1 MTPAIQPAPA
11 PKTDTAGSVLRAA
24 AEPLPP
30 INNPDFAKAFDRFGS
45 KRVVLLGEAS
55 HGTSEFYRARAAITR
70 RLIEEHG
77 FSIVAVEAD
86 WPDAAMVDRY
96 IRNKGRRTMKPSPF
110 SRFPTWMWRNV
121 EFDAFT
127 RYLEQY
133 NRARTMN
140 DRVAFYGLDL
150 YNMNASIAA
159 VSGVSR
165 PGRRSGGQR
174 CPLALC
180 VFVGMVA

>member
-1 MTPAIQPAPA
+1 
-11 PKTDTAGSVLRAA
+11 
-24 AEPLPP
+24 
-30 INNPDFAKAFDRFGS
+30 
-45 KRVVLLGEAS
+45 
-55 HGTSEFYRARAAITR
+55 
-70 RLIEEHG
+70 
-77 FSIVAVEAD
+77 
-86 WPDAAMVDRY
+86 
-96 IRNKGRRTMKPSPF
+96 MKPSPF

-159 VSGVSR
+159 VLAYLDRVDEAAAERG
-165 PGRRSGGQR
+165 
-174 CPLALC
+174 PLALC